1 MSENWGRPDSGG
13 PRIELAVAV
22 LALAFFLAVLFQSVQ
37 LWRERES
44 MNLIYQNQDQVLP
57 DVLKLRDQVNSLAG
71 DVAQLAQTGDAAAK
85 QVIDDMARQGI
96 ALRPPPAP
104 APAAAPAQ

>member
-1 MSENWGRPDSGG
+1 MSATWGRPGRDG

-37 LWRERES
+37 LWRERSS
-44 MNLIYQNQDQVLP
+44 MNQIYQNQEQVLP

-85 QVIDDMARQGI
+85 QVTDDMARQGV
-96 ALRPPPAP
+96 ALRPPSTPAP
-104 APAAAPAQ
+104 AQ

>member
-22 LALAFFLAVLFQSVQ
+22 LALAFSLAVIFQTVQ
-37 LWRERES
+37 LWRERAS
-44 MNLIYQNQDQVLP
+44 MTQLFNNQEQALP

-71 DVAQLAQTGDAAAK
+71 DVAQLSQTDAAAK
-85 QVIDDMARQGI
+85 QVVDDMARQGI
-96 ALRPPPAP
+96 ALRVPPPPA
-104 APAAAPAQ
+104 AAQ

>member
-1 MSENWGRPDSGG
+1 MSQNFGAPDSGG

-37 LWRERES
+37 LWRERSS
-44 MNLIYQNQDQVLP
+44 MSQIYQNQEQALP

-85 QVIDDMARQGI
+85 QVVDDMARQGV
-96 ALRPPPAP
+96 ALRPPAAP
-104 APAAAPAQ
+104 APAQ

>member
-22 LALAFFLAVLFQSVQ
+22 LAFAFFLAVLFQSVQ
-37 LWRERES
+37 LLRERGG
-44 MNLIYQNQDQVLP
+44 MVQIYNTQEQALP

-85 QVIDDMARQGI
+85 QVVDDMSRQGI
-96 ALRPPPAP
+96 ALRPPAAP
-104 APAAAPAQ
+104 APAQ

>member
-1 MSENWGRPDSGG
+1 MSENWGRPGSEG

-37 LWRERES
+37 PWRERS
-44 MNLIYQNQDQVLP
+44 GMNQIYQNQEQVLP

-96 ALRPPPAP
+96 ALRPPAAP
-104 APAAAPAQ
+104 APAATPAQ